1 MKWGPGI
8 AAVVAPTKPLG
19 GYLNDHL
26 TGSVVAL
33 GLIGKLRSS
42 NDGTALG
49 AFLDELEVDVQ
60 ADRGSLEQA
69 MGSLGVSR
77 GTIRQAGG
85 WMLEKASRIKFDKHV
100 TGSQHLSRLMELE
113 ALSLG
118 IEGKLRGWRALKE
131 LSNQHI
137 DLDLDAL
144 MQRASDQGARLEPF
158 RVEAA
163 RRAFVD

>member
-1 MKWGPGI
+1 M
-8 AAVVAPTKPLG
+8 AAVVPPSEPLG

-33 GLIGKLRSS
+33 ELIGKLRST
-42 NDGTALG
+42 NGGTPLG

-60 ADRGSLEQA
+60 ADRASLEQA
-69 MGSLGVSR
+69 MDSLGVSQ
-77 GTIRQAGG
+77 GTIRRAGG
-85 WMLEKASRIKFDKHV
+85 WMLEKASRIKFDEHV
-100 TGSQHLSRLMELE
+100 TGSPHLSRLMELE

-131 LSNQHI
+131 LSDQRV
-137 DLDLDAL
+137 DVDLDAL

-163 RRAFVD
+163 RRAFAD